1 MMTSLGISEKMKK
14 AVSAFASEA
23 AKRAT
28 KKIGCEIGKEAA
40 VQGVYVLLLGTGQL
54 YVGQSI
60 DIKRR
65 FGEHLRDLE
74 KAGAKIVGMLK
85 ITTGVEEATAT
96 KYLREIFEKFLID
109 KLPVNYERG
118 LANKIKNPVADPK
131 RFAKYA
137 DPVRA
142 GIDKLFE
149 VIPFCKGM

>member
-1 MMTSLGISEKMKK
+1 
-14 AVSAFASEA
+14 
-23 AKRAT
+23 
-28 KKIGCEIGKEAA
+28 
-40 VQGVYVLLLGTGQL
+40 VLLLGTGQL

-85 ITTGVEEATAT
+85 ITTGVEGATAA

-131 RFAKYA
+131 RFAK
-137 DPVRA
+137 
-142 GIDKLFE
+142 
-149 VIPFCKGM
+149 